1 MRRRVA
7 VIGGGVSGLAAAH
20 HLLEI
25 DPDIDVLLLEASDR
39 LGGVIETVKQDGFLI
54 ESAADNFIT
63 TPPTAVKLCE
73 RIGLGNDLIG
83 TSPTGRKAMVVSH
96 GRLEPIPEGFLIMA
110 PSRIW
115 PLASTRTL
123 GMFGKLRAGWEY
135 FVPRK
140 YREDDESLSAF
151 VTRRFG
157 KELFDRLVQPLVGGI
172 YTADPEKLSVAATMP
187 RFLEMER
194 EHGSLI
200 RAMLKAKKGKP
211 KEKTSGARYGQFAAL
226 RGGMFSLIDALTE
239 RLPENTIRLDSPV
252 TTIRANGPNNN
263 VRWTIQIG
271 GKNPT
276 SVDVDGVIVATPARH
291 AASMLREVD
300 SKIADELSQ
309 IEYASCAVLSMGFR
323 RDQIRHPLN
332 AFGFVVPIVE
342 NRKILSCSFSS
353 IKYEGRA
360 PQDHVLLR
368 VYIGGACQSE
378 LLEKSDS
385 ELIKIAKS
393 ELADLIGL
401 QGDPLFERMS
411 LQRQAMP
418 QYHVGHCDRATLIN
432 RRLESFATLGLA
444 GNSLNGVGVPGCI
457 DSGEIAAR
465 RVTNA
470 FAEADASA
478 NVDQPAIES
487 SHQ

>member
-20 HLLEI
+20 HLQEI
-25 DPDIDVLLLEASDR
+25 APELDVLLFEASGR
-39 LGGVIETVKQDGFLI
+39 VGGVIQTTKQDGFLI

-63 TPPTAVKLCE
+63 TPPSGIKLCQ
-73 RIGLGNDLIG
+73 RLGLKDDLIG
-83 TSPTGRKAMVVSH
+83 TSPTGRKAMVVSR

-123 GMFGKLRAGWEY
+123 GVFGKLRAGWEY

-140 YREDDESLSAF
+140 YRDEDESLRSF
-151 VTRRFG
+151 VCRRFG

-187 RFLEMER
+187 RFLTMER

-211 KEKTSGARYGQFAAL
+211 KEKSSGARYGQFATL
-226 RGGMFSLIDALTE
+226 RGGMSTLLDAMVD
-239 RLPENTIRLDSPV
+239 RLPAGTVHLNAPVTGLTRNADGQWTLSIGGDSP
-252 TTIRANGPNNN
+252 RSE
-263 VRWTIQIG
+263 Q
-271 GKNPT
+271 
-276 SVDVDGVIVATPARH
+276 VDGVIVAIPARH
-291 AASMLREVD
+291 ASELLRETD
-300 SKIADELSQ
+300 AKIADELGQ
-309 IEYASCAVLSMGFR
+309 IEYASCAVLSMGYR
-323 RDQIRHPLN
+323 RDQISHPLN

-342 NRKILSCSFSS
+342 DRQILSCSFSS
-353 IKYEGRA
+353 VKYEGRA
-360 PQDHVLLR
+360 PEDHVLLR

-378 LLEKSDS
+378 LLEKSDD
-385 ELIKIAKS
+385 ELIRIAKA

-401 QGDPLFERMS
+401 QGDPVVEKMS

-418 QYHVGHCDRATLIN
+418 QYHVGHCDRIALIE
-432 RRLESFATLGLA
+432 RRLEPFPTLGLA
-444 GNSLNGVGVPGCI
+444 GNSLHGVGIPGCVDTGESAAQSVAKAI
-457 DSGEIAAR
+457 RATSG
-465 RVTNA
+465 
-470 FAEADASA
+470 
-478 NVDQPAIES
+478 VDVPSPQQS
-487 SHQ
+487 